1 MFRHNDLLASL
12 VEFRIPRPPLFYV
25 VHAARAFLLNDN
37 KYVPLDPSQ
46 EDAVCKFDPSPF
58 ATSCSGALG
67 DTIRFWF
74 GENREFTG
82 NDGLAHAVAFLL
94 TQFAGDATET
104 DGPNVIYDQGQS
116 EIKFDGDI
124 LHITLVKGVGARR
137 FLLEAKL
144 VPGNG
149 AWWLYVGKVRSQEY
163 GVQLRGH
170 TNKLEGVEVS
180 LALRENIPEIIFTVW
195 GLSRSTFI
203 V

>member
-1 MFRHNDLLASL
+1 MQVRS
-12 VEFRIPRPPLFYV
+12 
-25 VHAARAFLLNDN
+25 
-37 KYVPLDPSQ
+37 
-46 EDAVCKFDPSPF
+46 SPF

-170 TNKLEGVEVS
+170 TNKLEGVEVF
-180 LALRENIPEIIFTVW
+180 LTLRENIPEIIFTVW